1 MSQQRQPL
9 RQISVM
15 KMEKLSFE
23 ENTRSMTMKT
33 DVFTYMNMLLRQKCT
48 KYSRRIYTLYSDIGI
63 YIDTP
68 LYIFKLMLI
77 TSTLQQLMK
86 IVKNPVNL
94 I

>member
-15 KMEKLSFE
+15 KMKKLSFE

-33 DVFTYMNMLLRQKCT
+33 DVFTYMNMLLRQNA
-48 KYSRRIYTLYSDIGI
+48 
-63 YIDTP
+63 
-68 LYIFKLMLI
+68 
-77 TSTLQQLMK
+77 QN
-86 IVKNPVNL
+86 IVAAFIHWTV

>member
-33 DVFTYMNMLLRQKCT
+33 DVFTYMNMLLRQNAQNIVAAFIHCT
-48 KYSRRIYTLYSDIGI
+48 VI
-63 YIDTP
+63 
-68 LYIFKLMLI
+68 
-77 TSTLQQLMK
+77 
-86 IVKNPVNL
+86 
-94 I
+94 